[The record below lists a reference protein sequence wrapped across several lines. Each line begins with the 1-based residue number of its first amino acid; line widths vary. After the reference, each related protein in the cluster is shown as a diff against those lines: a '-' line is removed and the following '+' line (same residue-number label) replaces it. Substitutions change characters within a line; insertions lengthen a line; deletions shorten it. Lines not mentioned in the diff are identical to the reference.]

1 MAGVWV
7 AAGATAIVL
16 YGLNSV
22 VMGPAWV
29 ADWFDLVMAFS
40 GFDVQFNFVALVS
53 WQGMAQALFG
63 DGNRFAVV
71 LGWSFSV
78 ATIVALSWVWFRG
91 GREADF
97 SAQLGLAS
105 VAIVLISPHTLFYD
119 GGIALI
125 AVVALLHR
133 LGRLNA
139 SLILVIWAGAFLQL
153 ISPQVG
159 VSLSFL
165 PLILILIL
173 AIMYLWPQAVK
184 RVEAQAA

>member
-1 MAGVWV
+1 
-7 AAGATAIVL
+7 
-16 YGLNSV
+16 
-22 VMGPAWV
+22 MGPAWV

-40 GFDVQFNFVALVS
+40 SFDVQFNFAELVS
-53 WQGMAQALFG
+53 WQGVAQALFG
-63 DGNRFAVV
+63 DGNRFVVV
-71 LGWSFSV
+71 LGWSF
-78 ATIVALSWVWFRG
+78 
-91 GREADF
+91 
-97 SAQLGLAS
+97 S

-125 AVVALLHR
+125 AVVTLLHR

-139 SLILVIWAGAFLQL
+139 SLILVIWASAFLQV

-173 AIMYLWPQAVK
+173 AIMYLWPQAAK